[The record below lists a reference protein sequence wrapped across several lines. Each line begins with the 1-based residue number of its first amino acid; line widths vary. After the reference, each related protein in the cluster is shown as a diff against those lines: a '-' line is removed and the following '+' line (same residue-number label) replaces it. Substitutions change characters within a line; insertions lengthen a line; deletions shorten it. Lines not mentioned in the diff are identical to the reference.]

1 MPGDE
6 KKTAPIAE
14 ASSGENRSDEKA
26 CTEAKKENGGIET
39 TLKSEYEYLGNL
51 KKVITL
57 TILVELTAYLSAI
70 QGLSIPVGLIYK
82 FNEKIDQ
89 NPRDSTRGHASWQA
103 QKRDQVLSQIDSLLV
118 NQPENIA
125 GEITCNV
132 KELISEAKTVN
143 SEKSN
148 FEFGRKLKRN
158 TTSIFKRQRE
168 VMKKIKQLRKN

>member
-1 MPGDE
+1 
-6 KKTAPIAE
+6 
-14 ASSGENRSDEKA
+14 
-26 CTEAKKENGGIET
+26 
-39 TLKSEYEYLGNL
+39 
-51 KKVITL
+51 VIF
-57 TILVELTAYLSAI
+57 
-70 QGLSIPVGLIYK
+70 LIK
-82 FNEKIDQ
+82 
-89 NPRDSTRGHASWQA
+89 A

-118 NQPENIA
+118 NKPENIA
-125 GEITCNV
+125 GFDPHIFAGNQHQAIINCRTQHPSTCTHTRTFASIAVPTGEITCNV